1 LPCVGGTTYRT
12 LDGTSREEK
21 VVVRNGI
28 IVGVDGSLGSQA
40 ALSWAADEARL
51 RGHALLLLNAPAPAD
66 VALVRAAGEPV
77 LRALDDAADRLLYD
91 QAAAA
96 SAAQPGIAVSS
107 LLSHSSAA
115 DALIDLSVGAVMI
128 VVGSR
133 GHGSLVAGVL
143 GSVSTRVAA
152 HAHCPVIVVPH
163 QPALQQTNG
172 SSPPIV
178 VGMSDT
184 VAGRAAMDFA
194 LDEASRRGADVL
206 AVRAGSDVEAHAVKQ
221 VLDDY
226 RNQYEDLTIVG
237 KLVPSDPAEAMLS
250 AAHCAQL
257 VVIGC
262 RHSDDRWSMRL
273 GPIATT
279 VLHNTPCPVAVIGAV
294 HRRDQGNG
302 ASRRFVPGLREEF
315 SRG

>member
-1 LPCVGGTTYRT
+1 VF
-12 LDGTSREEK
+12 
-21 VVVRNGI
+21 RNGI

-77 LRALDDAADRLLYD
+77 LRAIDDAADRLLYD
-91 QAAAA
+91 QAAFA
-96 SAAQPGIAVSS
+96 SAAQPGIAVTS

-115 DALIDLSVGAVMI
+115 DALIDLSMGAAMI

-163 QPALQQTNG
+163 QPQLQQNNG

-184 VAGRAAMDFA
+184 VAGRLAMDFA

-206 AVRAGSDVEAHAVKQ
+206 AIRAGANADAHAVKQ

-226 RNQYEDLTIVG
+226 RGEYEDLRITG
-237 KLVPSDPAEAMLS
+237 HLVPAEPAEALLS
-250 AAHCAQL
+250 AARSAQL

-262 RHSDDRWSMRL
+262 RHSDDRWSTRL
-273 GPIATT
+273 GPVATT
-279 VLHNTPCPVAVIGAV
+279 VLHNAPCPVVVIGDV
-294 HRRDQGNG
+294 HRRDAAPG
-302 ASRRFVPGLREEF
+302 ASRRFVGRSREEF
-315 SRG
+315 SSR

>member
-1 LPCVGGTTYRT
+1 VFP
-12 LDGTSREEK
+12 
-21 VVVRNGI
+21 NGI
-28 IVGVDGSLGSQA
+28 IVGVDGSLGSRA
-40 ALSWAADEARL
+40 ALFWAADEARL
-51 RGHALLLLNAPAPAD
+51 RGHALLLLNASAPAD
-66 VALVRAAGEPV
+66 LALVRAVGEPV

-91 QAAAA
+91 QAAFA

-115 DALIDLSVGAVMI
+115 DALIDLSTGAAMV

-133 GHGSLVAGVL
+133 GHGSLAAGLL
-143 GSVSTRVAA
+143 GSVSTRVAT

-163 QPALQQTNG
+163 QPQLQQNNE

-184 VAGRAAMDFA
+184 VAGRRAMNFA

-206 AVRAGSDVEAHAVKQ
+206 AIHAGADPDAPAVKQ

-226 RNQYEDLTIVG
+226 RGEYEDLRITG
-237 KLVPSDPAEAMLS
+237 HLVPAEPAEALLS
-250 AAHCAQL
+250 AAHSAQL

-262 RHSDDRWSMRL
+262 RHSDDRWSTRL
-273 GPIATT
+273 GPVATT
-279 VLHNTPCPVAVIGAV
+279 VLHNTPCPVAVIGDV
-294 HRRDQGNG
+294 HHRDAAPG
-302 ASRRFVPGLREEF
+302 ASKPFVGRSREEF
-315 SRG
+315 LRG